1 MSVKEYVDNLIK
13 NESVVVFTKTF
24 CPHCKATKELL
35 NSLNCPFKN
44 IELDLLDNGKEI
56 QNYLFELSNQKTVPN
71 TFIKGQ
77 HIGGND
83 NIQAKHKNGELVPLI
98 KDLCN

>member
-1 MSVKEYVDNLIK
+1 MSTKEYVDNLIK
-13 NESVVVFTKTF
+13 NENVIVFSKTY

-35 NSLNCPFKN
+35 TSLNCKFN
-44 IELDLLDNGKEI
+44 FIELDTMDNGKEI
-56 QNYLFELSNQKTVPN
+56 QDYLFEVTNQKTVPN

-83 NIQAKHKNGELVPLI
+83 NIQKMHKDGKLLPLI